1 MKHTKGGSTLM
12 PGSKQL
18 IGVMVL
24 AIIALV
30 AFAGGAFAQDTPTPL
45 ETAALFGT
53 EHGDSYTSIFL
64 NQLFGPLFPAVSGST
79 STTVFSSIIGY
90 FNIIMLVVGGMM
102 FFYNITVGIM
112 QSAHEGSVLGQRW
125 SSLWAP
131 IRVIFAVGLMVPV
144 PGMGGYNLAQTGVAY
159 IVKGSTNIASAIW
172 GASAELV
179 VRGIAPITADPAQID
194 PKIVA
199 TLFENAACR
208 AIVNQ
213 QFATATDNASGVGI
227 VTLNESTSD
236 GTKSTVVSAIRS
248 ADGSIVNKNLCGS
261 FTTPDLPNY
270 ITGISD
276 GTAISGVP
284 EGVRAGIQTRFINA
298 HQGSLVMLEN
308 SLTSIA
314 AGLLPAAMDNGAPI
328 PDISSQIIT
337 AWNNANSNL
346 ENEID
351 ELMTLAVGADREGQA
366 SRDALLARIQ
376 GSCSEAAS
384 ADATDPNNDSV
395 NCYGEGWIG
404 AGSWYMM
411 LARLNNEIGSLT
423 NAKSTAD
430 SGNYIRILGDG
441 ARDLYV
447 ASGGET
453 SWWADNTQRAYDAG
467 FASEDEAT
475 LWNARMMEA
484 YSNST
489 AGLAALGFPMS
500 TEHLGELNR
509 NVDADNFLYKIPGY
523 AQKRTE
529 IMEGILNFTSPG
541 NWSADPMVGLTKL
554 GHLLINMSAV
564 LIAVAFLGGF
574 FTGGASATVMT
585 PFISI
590 LLAAGSTLA
599 FILPIM
605 PFFFWV
611 LAVTG
616 YFLLII
622 EAVIAVNLW
631 ALGHMRMDGDGVSG
645 EAGRM
650 GWLMLLSLLMT
661 PVLMVFGFLIGMSIF
676 RITSALIDLGI
687 NQAISGIMG
696 GGPFVEFGAIICF
709 SVLICV
715 LYITLL
721 ERSFS
726 LVSEFPGRVLR
737 WMGADSNI
745 TNGEENKVRMAAA
758 GAAGAM
764 YKAGAAPANSAHRL
778 GARSG
783 MSTQGDGSRGAD
795 GNVNPGKAQQ
805 WLTNYRSKTG
815 KPKDGG

>member
-1 MKHTKGGSTLM
+1 M
-12 PGSKQL
+12 PGSKSIQA
-18 IGVMVL
+18 
-24 AIIALV
+24 AILFALFWI
-30 AFAGGAFAQDTPTPL
+30 FALSQAASAQSTPSPL

-53 EHGDSYTSIFL
+53 EHGDAYTSIFL
-64 NQLFGPLFPAVSGST
+64 NQLFGPLFPAVNGST

-159 IVKGSTNIASAIW
+159 IVKGSTNIASSIW

-179 VRGIAPITADPAQID
+179 VRGVAPITADPAQID

-213 QFATATDNASGVGI
+213 QFVTATGGASGVGVI
-227 VTLNESTSD
+227 TQTETSSD
-236 GTKSTVVSAIRS
+236 GTKSSVVSAVRS
-248 ADGSIVNKNLCGS
+248 ASGSVVNKNLCGS

-270 ITGISD
+270 ITSISD
-276 GTAISGVP
+276 GTAISGIP
-284 EGVRAGIQTRFINA
+284 EGARAGIQTRFINA

-308 SLTSIA
+308 SLTNIA
-314 AGLLPAAMDNGAPI
+314 VGLLPSAMDNGAAI
-328 PDISSQIIT
+328 PDISSQLIS
-337 AWNNANSNL
+337 AWNDANANL
-346 ENEID
+346 ETEID
-351 ELMTLAVGADREGQA
+351 ALMALAVGADREGQA

-376 GSCSEAAS
+376 GTCSEAAS
-384 ADATDPNNDSV
+384 ADASDPNNDSV
-395 NCYGEGWIG
+395 KCYGEGWIG

-423 NAKSTAD
+423 NAKASANT
-430 SGNYIRILGDG
+430 GNYIRMIGDG

-453 SWWADNTQRAYDAG
+453 NWWADNQQRAYDAG
-467 FASEDEAT
+467 FASQDEAI

-523 AQKRTE
+523 ANMRTK
-529 IMEGILNFTSPG
+529 IMEGILSFTSPG
-541 NWSADPMVGLTKL
+541 QWSSDPMIGLTKL
-554 GHLLINMSAV
+554 GHLLINMAAV
-564 LIAVAFLGGF
+564 LIAVAFIGGF
-574 FTGGASATVMT
+574 FTGGASATVMA

-696 GGPFVEFGAIICF
+696 GGPFVEFGAILCF
-709 SVLICV
+709 AVLICV

-745 TNGEENKVRMAAA
+745 TSGEENKVRMAAA
-758 GAAGAM
+758 GAAGSM
-764 YKAGAAPANSAHRL
+764 YKAGAAPAGIAHRVGGKL
-778 GARSG
+778 GL
-783 MSTQGDGSRGAD
+783 STQGDGSRGPD
-795 GNVNPGKAQQ
+795 GNMTAGKTQQ
-805 WLTNYRSKTG
+805 LWTNWRSG
-815 KPKDGG
+815 ARKPKDGG